1 MELLD
6 SLPPRV
12 AVGGRPPAH
21 SDKAD
26 LLRANPL
33 RWAKILTCRS
43 ATVAASQANNIRR
56 GKLRAFGPAGTFE
69 AAARDCDVYARFL
82 PETQTGADAA

>member
-6 SLPPRV
+6 TLPPRI

-21 SDKAD
+21 ADKAD

-33 RWAKILTCRS
+33 RWAKVMSCRS

-56 GKLRAFGPAGTFE
+56 GKLRAFAPAGEFE
-69 AAARDCDVYARFL
+69 SAARDCDVYARYI
-82 PETQTGADAA
+82 PNTQAGADAA

>member
-6 SLPPRV
+6 TLPPRTT
-12 AVGGRPPAH
+12 VGGRPPAH
-21 SDKAD
+21 ADKAE

-33 RWAKILTCRS
+33 RWAKIMTCHS

-56 GKLRAFGPAGTFE
+56 GKLRAFTPSGTFE
-69 AAARDCDVYARFL
+69 AAARDCDVYARYI
-82 PETQTGADAA
+82 PENQVGADAA